1 MKKYKIIKKG
11 TKIELTPDIVLVN
24 PGVKNIAKELK
35 KVIKNYRTRDEV
47 EEMIWMAWTE

>member
-1 MKKYKIIKKG
+1 MKKDKIIRKG
-11 TKIELTPDIVLVN
+11 TKIEFTPDVN

-35 KVIKNYRTRDEV
+35 KAIKNYRTRDEV